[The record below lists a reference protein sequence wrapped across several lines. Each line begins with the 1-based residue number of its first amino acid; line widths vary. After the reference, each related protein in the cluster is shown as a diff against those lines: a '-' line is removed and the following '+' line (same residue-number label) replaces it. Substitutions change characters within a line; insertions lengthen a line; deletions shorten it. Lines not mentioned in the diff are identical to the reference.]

1 MDRPAAGSPD
11 WRESPLIITN
21 GRLRLW
27 LVIAGLFVL
36 AGFFLLALP
45 RGTLVSAQQAA
56 KTVRFALSVAGLGGV
71 AIVVISMLMPRAYV
85 FADAVH
91 VKYLFRTKSIAW
103 DDVASIT
110 TEEVDNVATDID
122 LSRRRLKNQVITS
135 AIAGVA
141 GASDD
146 ELRGIVTSC
155 SGATVRFWITPREAR
170 RLESIW
176 RRHCPSPA

>member
-1 MDRPAAGSPD
+1 MDRRAADCPD
-11 WRESPLIITN
+11 WRESPLVVTN

-27 LVIAGLFVL
+27 LAIAGLFLLAGLFVL
-36 AGFFLLALP
+36 ALS
-45 RGTLVSAQQAA
+45 RGTAVSARQAA
-56 KTVRFALSVAGLGGV
+56 DTVRFALSLSGLGCV
-71 AIVVISMLMPRAYV
+71 AIIAISMLMPRAYV

-122 LSRRRLKNQVITS
+122 LSRGRLRNQAITS

-146 ELRGIVTSC
+146 EVRGIVTPR
-155 SGATVRFWITPREAR
+155 SGATVKFWLTPKDAR
-170 RLESIW
+170 RLDSIW
-176 RRHCPSPA
+176 RLHRPPAA

>member
-1 MDRPAAGSPD
+1 MHRPAADSPD
-11 WRESPLIITN
+11 PGQASLVITN

-27 LVIAGLFVL
+27 LVIASLFPLV
-36 AGFFLLALP
+36 AFFIVALT
-45 RGTLVSAQQAA
+45 RGTAVSAQQEAA
-56 KTVRFALSVAGLGGV
+56 GIRFALTLAGLGCLSIV
-71 AIVVISMLMPRAYV
+71 AIAMLMPREYAFV
-85 FADAVH
+85 DSVK

-122 LSRRRLKNQVITS
+122 LSRGRLKNQVLTS

-146 ELRGIVTSC
+146 ELRGVVTTR
-155 SGATVRFWITPREAR
+155 SGATVKFWVSPGDAR
-170 RLESIW
+170 RLAGIW
-176 RRHCPSPA
+176 RLHCPSPE